1 MSNVNNFFP
10 GLDGVI
16 AAETKIS
23 FLDTVLGEI
32 VIKGY
37 DLIELSKKYTYLDMV
52 HLLLE
57 DKLPSQE
64 ERKGLENK
72 LKSYYGVQEALYE
85 VFKLLPNRLI
95 LWMR

>member
-37 DLIELSKKYTYLDMV
+37 DLIELSKKYSLFRYG
-52 HLLLE
+52 
-57 DKLPSQE
+57 PSFTRGQAAKSR
-64 ERKGLENK
+64 RKN
-72 LKSYYGVQEALYE
+72 
-85 VFKLLPNRLI
+85 
-95 LWMR
+95 